1 MTLFAARLTSFL
13 SYPYIIIPLG
23 AFFIFLKRSGSVP
36 YSLLWT
42 SIVVVFVMIIL
53 AFELIGLKL
62 GMFSNFD
69 ISKRPQRTSF
79 YTFVLLLLSAGIV
92 AAFAL
97 QVSREIVLVGV
108 AVFVGI
114 ALMLLVNKKVKASI
128 HVASISA
135 LLLTV
140 AFLYGSYFYA
150 ILLLIPLIAWSRVKT
165 KKHKISE
172 TIAGGILGVFITV
185 LSYAM
190 VQYIH

>member
-1 MTLFAARLTSFL
+1 MTLLTARIISFL
-13 SYPYIIIPLG
+13 SYPYIIIPPG
-23 AFFIFLKRSGSVP
+23 VFFIFLKQSGS
-36 YSLLWT
+36 T
-42 SIVVVFVMIIL
+42 SYAFMWSIIAVVFVMVIL

-69 ISKRPQRTSF
+69 ISRRKQRTSF
-79 YTFVLLLLSAGIV
+79 YTFLLLLLSAGIV
-92 AAFAL
+92 TAFAL
-97 QVSREIVLVGV
+97 QVSREIISVGI
-108 AVFVGI
+108 AAFIGI
-114 ALMLLVNKKVKASI
+114 ALMFIVNRKVKASL

-150 ILLLIPLIAWSRVKT
+150 MLLFIPLIAWSRVKT

-172 TIAGGILGVFITV
+172 TVAGGILGIFITV

-190 VQYIH
+190 VQYIQ